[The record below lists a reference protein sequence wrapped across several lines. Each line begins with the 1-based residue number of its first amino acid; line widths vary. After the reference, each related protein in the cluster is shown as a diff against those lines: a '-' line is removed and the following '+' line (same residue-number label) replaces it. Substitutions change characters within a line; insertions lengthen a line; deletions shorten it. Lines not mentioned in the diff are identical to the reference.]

1 MFSCLSPNAEFPE
14 EAEGGDGST
23 VRDRSRKPSVIRQIS
38 MKVYDKLR
46 RSKSP
51 NPANPDGGTEP
62 DDDLENI
69 MGDFFKEFGHGNESQ
84 EGEEPGD
91 PAKRFDTGM
100 ELAQE
105 LRTAF
110 DLYSKGLE
118 SIPCKEIGYILRTLG
133 QNPTE
138 DEILNIVC
146 EAGCDWEGSLSR
158 EDFLNVSHG
167 MIQKQINRVD
177 DVKAAFRA
185 FDHNGDGSIS
195 KDELKDAMVR
205 FGQTFSQDEAEEM
218 FREADLNRDGKIDWE
233 EFLEM
238 MLPGHKH
245 LKDADEKPAQS

>member
-1 MFSCLSPNAEFPE
+1 MFSCLSPNVEFPE
-14 EAEGGDGST
+14 EEEGGEPSAVGNGE
-23 VRDRSRKPSVIRQIS
+23 RSRKPSVIRQIS
-38 MKVYDKLR
+38 QRVYDKLR

-51 NPANPDGGTEP
+51 PPTQQEHEP
-62 DDDLENI
+62 DLEEV
-69 MGDFFKEFGHGNESQ
+69 MGDFFKEFGTGGEQDQ
-84 EGEEPGD
+84 EVQQD

-158 EDFLNVSHG
+158 EDFLNVSYG
-167 MIQKQINRVD
+167 RIQTQINRVD

-205 FGQTFSQDEAEEM
+205 FGQTFSQEEAEEM

-245 LKDADEKPAQS
+245 LEKPENPENP

>member
-1 MFSCLSPNAEFPE
+1 M
-14 EAEGGDGST
+14 G
-23 VRDRSRKPSVIRQIS
+23 
-38 MKVYDKLR
+38 
-46 RSKSP
+46 
-51 NPANPDGGTEP
+51 NPDGGTEP

-69 MGDFFKEFGHGNESQ
+69 MGDFFKE
-84 EGEEPGD
+84 
-91 PAKRFDTGM
+91 
-100 ELAQE
+100 
-105 LRTAF
+105 F

-158 EDFLNVSHG
+158 EDFSNVSHG

-195 KDELKDAMVR
+195 EDELKDAMVR